1 MQGLKGVVIVATL
14 VAATVALGGCFGH
27 HQQTVVT
34 EPLKL
39 GSADVVVEQVVR
51 V

>member
-1 MQGLKGVVIVATL
+1 MQGLKGVIIVASI
-14 VAATVALGGCFGH
+14 VAAAVALSGCVGH
-27 HQQTVVT
+27 HEKAVMA

-39 GSADVVVEQVVR
+39 SSVVVEQVVR

>member
-1 MQGLKGVVIVATL
+1 MQGLKGVIIVATL
-14 VAATVALGGCFGH
+14 VAATFALSGCVGH
-27 HQQTVVT
+27 HEKAVMN

>member
-1 MQGLKGVVIVATL
+1 MMHLKKQQLT
-14 VAATVALGGCFGH
+14 VAAAVALSGCVGH
-27 HQQTVVT
+27 HEKAVVA

-39 GSADVVVEQVVR
+39 SSVVVEQVVR

>member
-1 MQGLKGVVIVATL
+1 MQGLKGVIIVASI
-14 VAATVALGGCFGH
+14 VAAAIALSGCVGH
-27 HQQTVVT
+27 HEKAVVA

-39 GSADVVVEQVVR
+39 SSVVVEQVVR

>member
-1 MQGLKGVVIVATL
+1 V
-14 VAATVALGGCFGH
+14 VAAVALGGCFH
-27 HQQTVVT
+27 HQKEVVH

-39 GSADVVVEQVVR
+39 GSAGTVVEQIVR

>member
-1 MQGLKGVVIVATL
+1 MQGLKGAIIAASIVA
-14 VAATVALGGCFGH
+14 ASIALSGCVGH
-27 HQQTVVT
+27 HEKAVVS

-39 GSADVVVEQVVR
+39 GSADIVVEQVVR

>member
-1 MQGLKGVVIVATL
+1 MQGLKGVVIAATI
-14 VAATVALGGCFGH
+14 VAATVALMGCVGH
-27 HQQTVVT
+27 HEKAVVS

-39 GSADVVVEQVVR
+39 GSVQVEQAVR

>member
-1 MQGLKGVVIVATL
+1 MQGLKGVIIVATI
-14 VAATVALGGCFGH
+14 VAASIALGGCFGH
-27 HQQTVVT
+27 HEKAVVQ

-39 GSADVVVEQVVR
+39 GSAVTVEQVVR